1 MLSDFTP
8 AFPVFALVLGVAVV
22 TDLRDRRIP
31 NVVTVTGLCAAVLL
45 EAVFQRAMPAS
56 ALAGAGFALV
66 LGFALFALGGIGA
79 GDAKLFAAVGAFVGP
94 QGVLVA
100 VIYGGLAGGVIVLVD
115 AWRHG
120 RVGAL
125 WTGTRD
131 VLVNLLTLGHLGQR
145 RTLSSPGAH
154 ALPYGVAIAIGGLA
168 AWFLPLPG
176 GAL

>member
-1 MLSDFTP
+1 MLSDFAP

-31 NVVTVTGLCAAVLL
+31 NVVTVTGLCAALIL
-45 EAVFQRAMPAS
+45 ESVFERSIPAS
-56 ALAGAGFALV
+56 ALAGAGIALV

-94 QGVLVA
+94 QGVLVTI
-100 VIYGGLAGGVIVLVD
+100 IYGGLAGGALVLVD
-115 AWRHG
+115 AWRRG
-120 RVGAL
+120 SLLAL
-125 WTGTRD
+125 LLGTRD
-131 VLVNLLTLGHLGQR
+131 VFLHLVTFGRAGKRKTLA
-145 RTLSSPGAH
+145 SPGAH

-176 GAL
+176 GSL

>member
-1 MLSDFTP
+1 MLSDFAP

-31 NVVTVTGLCAAVLL
+31 NVVTVTGLFAAVLL
-45 EAVFQRAMPAS
+45 EAVFERAAPTS

-100 VIYGGLAGGVIVLVD
+100 IIYGGLAGGVIVFVD
-115 AWRHG
+115 AWRRG
-120 RVGAL
+120 SLRAL
-125 WTGTRD
+125 LTGTRD
-131 VLVNLLTLGHLGQR
+131 VLLNLVTFGRAGQR
-145 RTLSSPGAH
+145 RTLSSPDAR